1 MSSPDSSARASRRRF
16 LEAVVTGVGAIGAV
30 PLLAACGGAPAAAPV
45 AAPTTTAA
53 PTTAPAAT
61 TAAAAPTTAAAVAAP
76 TTAAVPAAT
85 TSATTAIPGPEQAKI
100 DWQQFKGTQIKWVG
114 GPHNFSVA
122 VQTMVPEFQALTGIG
137 VTVEVVAWDAYNQK
151 RQFDLS
157 SSEPQYDAFLAND
170 GQFDWLFGP
179 AGQLADPNEFI
190 NDPKLTD
197 QAWYDLQDVSPKL
210 MAAASWD
217 GVPGHKVGT
226 GKRWVI
232 PYMQQSSILAYRDD
246 LFQKYNL
253 AAPKTLEDVVTA
265 AKAITDGEKAN
276 GTVGF
281 ATRGQGVAEPL
292 AKLMPEYG
300 ATDFDENVNCML
312 GSAESVYLHDL
323 LINKII
329 KPYGPPGWE
338 NLTWD
343 DARHQFAQGAYG
355 MFYEDDYFAAV
366 YEDPAQSKVA
376 GKIKYVNLS
385 GPKGLF
391 TDNYYFGTAIGQNGK
406 NKGAAWLLAQ
416 WLTSK
421 KAMRDVTVT
430 YHNLMPTRL
439 STFNDPGFGQLVGGW
454 GSGSWLQTVNPA
466 TQQGGLSAFTP
477 TDQPDAV
484 RTSWSNAAQK
494 IYEGASVKDTLDAA
508 ARDINATLEKSGFK
522 KSR

>member
-1 MSSPDSSARASRRRF
+1 
-16 LEAVVTGVGAIGAV
+16 
-30 PLLAACGGAPAAAPV
+30 
-45 AAPTTTAA
+45 
-53 PTTAPAAT
+53 
-61 TAAAAPTTAAAVAAP
+61 
-76 TTAAVPAAT
+76 
-85 TSATTAIPGPEQAKI
+85 
-100 DWQQFKGTQIKWVG
+100 
-114 GPHNFSVA
+114 
-122 VQTMVPEFQALTGIG
+122 
-137 VTVEVVAWDAYNQK
+137 VTVEVIAWAAYNQK

-157 SSEPQYDAFLAND
+157 SSEPQYDAYLAND
-170 GQFDWLFGP
+170 GQFDWLFGS

-197 QAWYDLQDVSPKL
+197 KAWYDLQDVSPKL

-226 GKRWVI
+226 GTRWVI
-232 PYMQQSSILAYRDD
+232 PFMQQSSILAYRDD

-253 AAPKTLEDVVTA
+253 AMPTTLEDVVTA
-265 AKAITDGEKAN
+265 AKAISEGEKAN
-276 GTVGF
+276 GIVGF

-300 ATDFDENVNCML
+300 AADFDDNVNCTL
-312 GSAESVYLHDL
+312 GTDESVYLHDL

-329 KPYGPPGWE
+329 KPYGPAGWE

-343 DARHQFAQGAYG
+343 DGRHQFAQGSYG
-355 MFYEDDYFAAV
+355 MFFEDDYFAAL

-376 GKIKYVNLS
+376 GKIKYANLG
-385 GPKGLF
+385 GPKGNF
-391 TDNYYFGTAIGQNGK
+391 TDAYYFGTAIGQNGK

-421 KAMRDVTVT
+421 KAMRDVTVK

-439 STFNDPGFGQLVGGW
+439 STFNDPGFTDLVGGW
-454 GSGSWLQTVNPA
+454 GGGTWLKTVNPA

-484 RTSWSNAAQK
+484 RTGWTNAAQK
-494 IYEGASVKDTLDAA
+494 IYEGAPVKDTLVAA
-508 ARDINATLEKSGFK
+508 ANEINATLEKSGFRK
-522 KSR
+522 KSS